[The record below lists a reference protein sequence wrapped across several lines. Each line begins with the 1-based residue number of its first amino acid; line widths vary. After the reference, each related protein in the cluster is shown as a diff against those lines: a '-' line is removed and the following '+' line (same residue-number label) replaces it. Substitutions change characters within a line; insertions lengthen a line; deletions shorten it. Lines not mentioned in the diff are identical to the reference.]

1 MPHRLSLPFLA
12 VSVLVAPQTAI
23 AQSRDTEVL
32 DEINYAR
39 THPQDY
45 ADELRQ
51 YRDMFEG
58 RIAYLPGEPDG
69 RTTREGVRAVD
80 EAIAF
85 LERQPPLPPL
95 DPADLLAQAAADQA
109 DDQGRSGRIGH
120 VGSGGRTI
128 GQRVQRR
135 GGGIYVSETISY
147 GYSDPRDVVRQ
158 LIVDDGVATR
168 GHRAILFASWL
179 RYAGVGCG
187 QHPVYTY
194 MCVVDFSQTQDG
206 RPIAPLSHDADE
218 RYDPRAGGTG
228 ASPR

>member
-1 MPHRLSLPFLA
+1 MPHRLSLPLLA
-12 VSVLVAPQTAI
+12 VSALAVPHAAS
-23 AQSRDTEVL
+23 AQSRDADVL

-58 RIAYLPGEPDG
+58 RTAYLPGEADG

-80 EAIAF
+80 DAIAF
-85 LERQPPLPPL
+85 LDRQQPLSPL

-109 DDQGRSGRIGH
+109 DDQGHSGRIGH

-128 GQRVQRR
+128 GQRLQRR

-147 GYSDPRDVVRQ
+147 GFSDPRDVTRQ
-158 LIVDDGVATR
+158 LVVDDGVATR

-194 MCVVDFSQTQDG
+194 MCVIDFSQTPDG
-206 RPIAPLSHDADE
+206 RPIAPVSHDADE
-218 RYDPRAGGTG
+218 RSDTRASVTG